1 MTKRKMNLQLEQDLA
16 IRIITL
22 EDELEAKLM
31 TIEDFKNP
39 LLEVMD
45 QPRKH
50 NASRIMAF
58 NNCVERL
65 KDRSQ
70 TDTSMKPLARKA
82 SRLQTKA
89 DDLRWELAMSAEHIA
104 KIESNKMSG
113 RSMHSEDLLQEGYIG
128 LLEAAKRYDPEK
140 EIRFTTYARWWV
152 RAQITRC
159 IENTGRL
166 IRIPG
171 GAIEQTR
178 NLQTVIEQYIND
190 GKVFNLKEIAN
201 GLGMSLK
208 RANMLL
214 KQQSAISLDAED
226 TEGNALMDTLPSDM
240 HVAEDE
246 LEQQEALQL
255 IHTKFTDYLDSREQY
270 ILIHHFGLDGNPKQ
284 TMREIGEHISLS
296 KERVRQI
303 EFKAIERLR
312 HLFH

>member
-16 IRIITL
+16 NRIIAL
-22 EDELEAKLM
+22 EDELEGKLM
-31 TIEDFKNP
+31 TIEDFQSQ
-39 LLEVMD
+39 LLEVKD

-50 NASRIMAF
+50 NASRIMVFAD
-58 NNCVERL
+58 CVDLLKERA
-65 KDRSQ
+65 Q
-70 TDTSMKPLARKA
+70 TDPSLKPISRRA
-82 SRLQTKA
+82 SRLQGKA

-128 LLEAAKRYDPEK
+128 LLEAAKRFDPTK
-140 EIRFTTYARWWV
+140 DIRFTTYARWWV

-190 GKVFNLKEIAN
+190 GKEFNLKEIAN
-201 GLGMSLK
+201 GLGMSVK

-214 KQQSAISLDAED
+214 KQQSAISLDATD
-226 TEGNALMDTLPSDM
+226 PEGNALMDTLPSDM
-240 HVAEDE
+240 NVAEDE
-246 LEQQEALQL
+246 LEHQEALEI
-255 IHTKFTDYLDSREQY
+255 IHNKFSDYLDSREQY

-303 EFKAIERLR
+303 EYKAIERLR

>member
-1 MTKRKMNLQLEQDLA
+1 MPRTKMTLQEEQQMAEKIILLENELEQILLTVD
-16 IRIITL
+16 
-22 EDELEAKLM
+22 
-31 TIEDFKNP
+31 DFREQVQV
-39 LLEVMD
+39 LSER
-45 QPRKH
+45 PRKH
-50 NASRIMAF
+50 NADRIMYF
-58 NNCVERL
+58 MECGDILKERS
-65 KDRSQ
+65 RSNP
-70 TDTSMKPLARKA
+70 DLRPVARK
-82 SRLQTKA
+82 SLRLISQA
-89 DDLRWELAMSAEHIA
+89 DDLRWDLAMSAEHIA

-113 RSMHSEDLLQEGYIG
+113 RYLQAEDLLQEGYIG
-128 LLEAAKRYDPEK
+128 LLEAAKRYDPERD
-140 EIRFTTYARWWV
+140 IRFTTYARWWV

-178 NLQTVIEQYIND
+178 NLQSVIEQHLSEGIPFD
-190 GKVFNLKEIAN
+190 LETIAI
-201 GLGMSLK
+201 GLGMSYK

-226 TEGNALMDTLPSDM
+226 TEGNALMDTIPSGSD
-240 HVAEDE
+240 VAEDE

-255 IHTKFTDYLDSREQY
+255 IQTKFSDYLDSREQY

-303 EFKAIERLR
+303 EVKAIERLR
-312 HLFH
+312 HLFQ

>member
-1 MTKRKMNLQLEQDLA
+1 MPKTKMTLHDEQQLAQQ
-16 IRIITL
+16 IIGL
-22 EDELEAKLM
+22 ENELETLLL
-31 TIEDFKNP
+31 TIDDFKETVEA
-39 LLEVMD
+39 LKT

-50 NASRIMAF
+50 NADRIMF
-58 NNCVERL
+58 FMECGDRL
-65 KDRSQ
+65 KERSLIDKEQ
-70 TDTSMKPLARKA
+70 RIVARKA
-82 SRLQTKA
+82 LRLISQA

-113 RSMHSEDLLQEGYIG
+113 RYLQAEDLLQEGYIG
-128 LLEAAKRYDPEK
+128 LLEAAKRYDPERD
-140 EIRFTTYARWWV
+140 IRFTTYARWWV

-178 NLQTVIEQYIND
+178 NLQAVIEQHLNEGIPYD
-190 GKVFNLKEIAN
+190 LEDIAN
-201 GLGMSLK
+201 GLGMSFK

-226 TEGNALMDTLPSDM
+226 TEGNALMDTIPSESD
-240 HVAEDE
+240 VAEDE
-246 LEQQEALQL
+246 LEHQEALNIIQ
-255 IHTKFTDYLDSREQY
+255 HRFSEYLDSREQY

-303 EFKAIERLR
+303 EVKAIERLR
-312 HLFH
+312 HLFQ

>member
-1 MTKRKMNLQLEQDLA
+1 MTKKKMTLQSEQLLAGQIIESERQLESILVQ
-16 IRIITL
+16 
-22 EDELEAKLM
+22 
-31 TIEDFKNP
+31 IEDFREKIQE
-39 LLEVMD
+39 LSIR
-45 QPRKH
+45 PRKH
-50 NASRIMAF
+50 NADRIF
-58 NNCVERL
+58 HFIECVDIL
-65 KDRSQ
+65 KERSQ
-70 TDTSMKPLARKA
+70 INTDLKPLARKV
-82 SRLQTKA
+82 SRLQSQA

-128 LLEAAKRYDPEK
+128 LLEAAKRYDPER

-178 NLQTVIEQYIND
+178 NLLTVIEQYINE
-190 GKVFNLKEIAN
+190 GTEYNLEKIAN
-201 GLGMSLK
+201 GLGMSFK

-226 TEGNALMDTLPSDM
+226 PEGNALMDTIPSDSEI
-240 HVAEDE
+240 AEDE
-246 LEQQEALQL
+246 LEHSEALKIIQDR
-255 IHTKFTDYLDSREQY
+255 FTEYLDSREQY

-303 EFKAIERLR
+303 EVKAIARLR

>member
-16 IRIITL
+16 NRIIAL
-22 EDELEAKLM
+22 EDELESKLM
-31 TIEDFKNP
+31 TIEDFQP
-39 LLEVMD
+39 QLLEVKG
-45 QPRKH
+45 QLRKH
-50 NASRIMAF
+50 NASRIMVFAD
-58 NNCVERL
+58 CVELL
-65 KDRSQ
+65 KERAK
-70 TDTSMKPLARKA
+70 TDLTLKPIALRV
-82 SRLQTKA
+82 SRLQGKS

-128 LLEAAKRYDPEK
+128 LLEAAKRFDPTK
-140 EIRFTTYARWWV
+140 DIRFTTYARWWV

-178 NLQTVIEQYIND
+178 NLQTVIEQYLND
-190 GKVFNLKEIAN
+190 GKEFNLKEIAN
-201 GLGMSLK
+201 DLGMSVK

-214 KQQSAISLDAED
+214 KQQSAISLDATD
-226 TEGNALMDTLPSDM
+226 PEGNALMDTLPSEM
-240 HVAEDE
+240 NVAEDE
-246 LEQQEALQL
+246 LEHQEALEI
-255 IHTKFTDYLDSREQY
+255 IHNKFSDYLDSREQY

-303 EFKAIERLR
+303 EYKAIERLR

>member
-1 MTKRKMNLQLEQDLA
+1 MNTRKMNLQLEQELA
-16 IRIITL
+16 LKIIAL
-22 EDELEAKLM
+22 EDKLEKTLLTVA
-31 TIEDFKNP
+31 DFQET
-39 LLEVMD
+39 LLEVQD

-50 NASRIMAF
+50 NAERIMRF
-58 NNCVERL
+58 GSCVELL
-65 KDRSQ
+65 KERSRM
-70 TDTSMKPLARKA
+70 DKSLRPLYRES
-82 SRLQTKA
+82 SRLQSKG

-113 RSMHSEDLLQEGYIG
+113 RSMQSEDLLQEGYIG
-128 LLEAAKRYDPEK
+128 LLEAAKRFDPEK

-190 GKVFNLKEIAN
+190 GKEYNLEEIA
-201 GLGMSLK
+201 GSLGMSLK

-226 TEGNALMDTLPSDM
+226 VEGNALMDTLPSDVS
-240 HVAEDE
+240 VAEDT
-246 LEQQEALQL
+246 LEHQEALQL
-255 IHTKFTDYLDSREQY
+255 IHKKFSDYLDSREQY

-303 EFKAIERLR
+303 EYKAIERLR

>member
-1 MTKRKMNLQLEQDLA
+1 MNTRKMNLQLEQDLA
-16 IRIITL
+16 LRIIAL
-22 EDELEAKLM
+22 EEELESKLL
-31 TIEDFKNP
+31 TIPDFQQTIV
-39 LLEVMD
+39 EVQG

-50 NASRIMAF
+50 NAERLMRFAS
-58 NNCVERL
+58 CVELL
-65 KDRSQ
+65 KERSRSDSALRQ
-70 TDTSMKPLARKA
+70 FSRTA
-82 SRLQTKA
+82 SRLQSKA

-113 RSMHSEDLLQEGYIG
+113 RSMQAEDLLQEGYIG
-128 LLEAAKRYDPEK
+128 LLEAAKRFDPEK

-190 GKVFNLKEIAN
+190 GKEYNLEEIAS
-201 GLGMSLK
+201 GLGMSVK

-214 KQQSAISLDAED
+214 KQQSAVSLDAED
-226 TEGNALMDTLPSDM
+226 VEGNALMDTLPSDIDI
-240 HVAEDE
+240 AEDT
-246 LEQQEALQL
+246 LEHREALEI
-255 IHTKFTDYLDSREQY
+255 IHNKFSDYLDSREQY

-303 EFKAIERLR
+303 EYKAIERLR
-312 HLFH
+312 YLFH

>member
-1 MTKRKMNLQLEQDLA
+1 MTKRKMNLQLEQELA
-16 IRIITL
+16 HRIIEL
-22 EDELEAKLM
+22 EDKLEANLM
-31 TIEDFKNP
+31 TIEEFQP
-39 LLEVMD
+39 TLLAIKD

-50 NASRIMAF
+50 NASRLMEFA
-58 NNCVERL
+58 NCIEIL
-65 KDRSQ
+65 KERSQ
-70 TDTSMKPLARKA
+70 VDSSLKSLARKTA
-82 SRLQTKA
+82 RLQSKG
-89 DDLRWELAMSAEHIA
+89 DDVRWELAMSAEHIA

-128 LLEAAKRYDPEK
+128 LLEAAKRFDPTK

-178 NLQTVIEQYIND
+178 NLLTVIEQYIND
-190 GKVFNLKEIAN
+190 GREYNLEEIAN

-226 TEGNALMDTLPSDM
+226 PDGNALMDTLPSDA

-246 LEQQEALQL
+246 LEHQEALEL
-255 IHTKFTDYLDSREQY
+255 IHTKFSDYLDSREQY

-303 EFKAIERLR
+303 EYKAIERLR

>member
-1 MTKRKMNLQLEQDLA
+1 MTKIKMTLHDEQLLANKIIDLEKS
-16 IRIITL
+16 L
-22 EDELEAKLM
+22 ESILLTISDFSELVTELS
-31 TIEDFKNP
+31 
-39 LLEVMD
+39 LR
-45 QPRKH
+45 PRKH
-50 NASRIMAF
+50 NADRIQNF
-58 NNCVERL
+58 IECVDLL
-65 KDRSQ
+65 KERSQ
-70 TDTSMKPLARKA
+70 VNTNMKPLARKA
-82 SRLQTKA
+82 SRLQSQA

-128 LLEAAKRYDPEK
+128 LLEAAKRYDPER

-178 NLQTVIEQYIND
+178 NLLTVMEQYINE
-190 GKVFNLKEIAN
+190 GKEYNLEEIAN
-201 GLGMSLK
+201 GLGMSFK

-214 KQQSAISLDAED
+214 KQQSAISLDSED
-226 TEGNALMDTLPSDM
+226 PEGNALMDTIPSD
-240 HVAEDE
+240 VDIAENE
-246 LEQQEALQL
+246 LQQSEALNIIQ
-255 IHTKFTDYLDSREQY
+255 TKFTDFLDSREQY

-303 EFKAIERLR
+303 ECKAIERLR

>member
-1 MTKRKMNLQLEQDLA
+1 MTKRKMNLQLEQELA
-16 IRIITL
+16 YRII
-22 EDELEAKLM
+22 ELENKLEANLM
-31 TIEDFKNP
+31 TIEEFQPTLSAIK
-39 LLEVMD
+39 D

-50 NASRIMAF
+50 NASRLMEFA
-58 NNCVERL
+58 NCIEIL
-65 KDRSQ
+65 KERSQ
-70 TDTSMKPLARKA
+70 EDSSLKSLARKTA
-82 SRLQTKA
+82 RLQSKG
-89 DDLRWELAMSAEHIA
+89 DDVRWELAMSAEHIA

-128 LLEAAKRYDPEK
+128 LLEAAKRFDPAK

-178 NLQTVIEQYIND
+178 NLLTVIEQYIND
-190 GKVFNLKEIAN
+190 GREYNLEEIAN

-226 TEGNALMDTLPSDM
+226 PDGNALMDTLPSDAD
-240 HVAEDE
+240 VAEDE
-246 LEQQEALQL
+246 LEHQEALEL
-255 IHTKFTDYLDSREQY
+255 IHTKFSDYLDSREQY

-303 EFKAIERLR
+303 EYKAIERLR

>member
-1 MTKRKMNLQLEQDLA
+1 MNNRKMNLQLEQDLA
-16 IRIITL
+16 LRIIAL
-22 EDELEAKLM
+22 EDDLEQKLL
-31 TIEDFKNP
+31 TIADFQDSI
-39 LLEVMD
+39 LEVQN

-50 NASRIMAF
+50 NAERIMRF
-58 NNCVERL
+58 VNCVELL
-65 KDRSQ
+65 KERSR
-70 TDTSMKPLARKA
+70 TDKSLRQISRIAA
-82 SRLQTKA
+82 RLQSKA
-89 DDLRWELAMSAEHIA
+89 DDLRWDLAMSAEHIA

-113 RSMHSEDLLQEGYIG
+113 RSMQSEDLLQEGYIG
-128 LLEAAKRYDPEK
+128 LLEAAKRFDPEK

-190 GKVFNLKEIAN
+190 GKEYNLEEIA
-201 GLGMSLK
+201 GSLGMSLK

-226 TEGNALMDTLPSDM
+226 VEGNALMDTLPSDVA
-240 HVAEDE
+240 VAEE
-246 LEQQEALQL
+246 TLEHQEALSL
-255 IHTKFTDYLDSREQY
+255 IHTKFSDYLDSREQY

-303 EFKAIERLR
+303 EYKAIERLR

>member
-1 MTKRKMNLQLEQDLA
+1 MNTRKMNLQLEQDLA
-16 IRIITL
+16 IRIIAL
-22 EDELEAKLM
+22 EDELESKLLS
-31 TIEDFKNP
+31 IPDFQDT
-39 LLEVMD
+39 LLEVQN

-50 NASRIMAF
+50 NAERIMRF
-58 NNCVERL
+58 GSCVELL
-65 KDRSQ
+65 KERSRSDKSLRPIYR
-70 TDTSMKPLARKA
+70 TV
-82 SRLQTKA
+82 SRLQSKG

-113 RSMHSEDLLQEGYIG
+113 RSMQSEDLLQEGYIG
-128 LLEAAKRYDPEK
+128 LLEAAKRFDPEK

-190 GKVFNLKEIAN
+190 GKEYNLEEIA
-201 GLGMSLK
+201 GTLGMSLK

-226 TEGNALMDTLPSDM
+226 VEGNALMDTLPSDVS
-240 HVAEDE
+240 VAEDT
-246 LEQQEALQL
+246 LEHQEALQL
-255 IHTKFTDYLDSREQY
+255 IHKKFSDYLDSREQY

-303 EFKAIERLR
+303 EYKAIERLR

>member
-1 MTKRKMNLQLEQDLA
+1 
-16 IRIITL
+16 
-22 EDELEAKLM
+22 
-31 TIEDFKNP
+31 
-39 LLEVMD
+39 
-45 QPRKH
+45 
-50 NASRIMAF
+50 
-58 NNCVERL
+58 
-65 KDRSQ
+65 
-70 TDTSMKPLARKA
+70 
-82 SRLQTKA
+82 
-89 DDLRWELAMSAEHIA
+89 MSAEHIA

-128 LLEAAKRYDPEK
+128 LLEAAKRYDPER

-178 NLQTVIEQYIND
+178 NLLTVMEQYINE
-190 GKVFNLKEIAN
+190 GKEYNLEEIAN
-201 GLGMSLK
+201 GLGMSFK

-214 KQQSAISLDAED
+214 KQQSAISLDSED
-226 TEGNALMDTLPSDM
+226 PEGNALMDTIPSD
-240 HVAEDE
+240 VDIAKNE
-246 LEQQEALQL
+246 LEQSEALNIIQN
-255 IHTKFTDYLDSREQY
+255 KFTDFLDSREQY

-303 EFKAIERLR
+303 ECKAIERLR
-312 HLFH
+312 YLFH

>member
-16 IRIITL
+16 LRIIEL
-22 EDELEAKLM
+22 EEQLEAKLM
-31 TIEDFKNP
+31 TIEDFRP
-39 LLEVMD
+39 TLLAITD

-50 NASRIMAF
+50 NASRLMEFA
-58 NNCVERL
+58 NCIELL
-65 KDRSQ
+65 KERSQ
-70 TDTSMKPLARKA
+70 TDRSLKRLAHKTA
-82 SRLQTKA
+82 RLQSKA
-89 DDLRWELAMSAEHIA
+89 DDIRWELAMSAEHIA

-128 LLEAAKRYDPEK
+128 LLEAAKRFDPSK

-178 NLQTVIEQYIND
+178 NLLTVIEQYIND
-190 GKVFNLKEIAN
+190 GKEYNLKEIAN

-226 TEGNALMDTLPSDM
+226 PDGNALMDTLPSDAN
-240 HVAEDE
+240 VAEDE
-246 LEQQEALQL
+246 LEHQEALQL
-255 IHTKFTDYLDSREQY
+255 IHTKFSDYLDSREQY

-303 EFKAIERLR
+303 EYKAIERLR